1 MSRMG
6 WERIED
12 LEQQEQDDPAL
23 SGRIA
28 FLRIVFIVILG
39 LLLYRVFWLQQT
51 QGEGLQA
58 QAEDNQFASL
68 LTDAPRGVIFDRNNE
83 PLAVNL
89 SSFNV
94 TITPA
99 FLPDDEVERQAVYE
113 RLSLLTGVPVTNTVE
128 QQNLIDTARPEL
140 VATYSRLAQIYN
152 APVGDTLDQA
162 GVVDRLPDSIA
173 GIVQEQSFAQYLPAV
188 ITSGIPITLAYR
200 IEQESIFLPG
210 VRVLPEPLR
219 DYPSGEYTAHMI
231 GFMGPIPN
239 ESWIEVL
246 GYERD
251 DRVGWSGL
259 ESSMELELS
268 GEKGVRTIEQDWTGR
283 EVRQIGVSQEPVAGL
298 NLHLTLDLDLQKTTF
313 HILQQVME
321 ARREV
326 PNVDEITG
334 ERTLPEIEQAV
345 VVALNPQTGE
355 VLAMVSL
362 PSFDN
367 NRFRTEVPVEYYLG
381 LARNDYRPLVNHAI
395 SSVSPPGS
403 TFKIV
408 PAAAALQEGIISAS
422 RLLRAPGEITIPN
435 RFAPNDPGRA
445 QRFVCW
451 IFPGE
456 HGAMN
461 LLTGLANSCDIY
473 FYKITGGFNQDNE
486 FVEGLTIDRLEPY
499 ASQFGFGRIQGIELP
514 LENPGNLP
522 TRAWKAQTQ
531 GEPWSTGDD
540 YNIGIGQGFMSSTPL
555 QVAQMAAVIAN
566 GGFLYR
572 PTIIHHMTDEDGNI
586 VIVDE
591 NSQIVARAQPGPDGE
606 TILLDAAGNPLTD
619 STINIEFDEEGNY
632 ILQPEIVDSV
642 AVNREYLDAVAEG
655 LRLVNTRI
663 DEESAYTG
671 ASYVDW
677 ETLGVTSAGK
687 TGTSEYCDNIA
698 ISRGWCRFEDII
710 NRRILPTH
718 SWYVG
723 YAPFEN
729 PEIVVAVF
737 IFNGGEGSA
746 WSAPVAC
753 NVMAA
758 YFGVGQYAEPEVT
771 EEEETAPVLDPACVS
786 TTFNYE
792 PVPLD

>member
-1 MSRMG
+1 
-6 WERIED
+6 
-12 LEQQEQDDPAL
+12 
-23 SGRIA
+23 
-28 FLRIVFIVILG
+28 
-39 LLLYRVFWLQQT
+39 
-51 QGEGLQA
+51 
-58 QAEDNQFASL
+58 
-68 LTDAPRGVIFDRNNE
+68 
-83 PLAVNL
+83 
-89 SSFNV
+89 
-94 TITPA
+94 
-99 FLPDDEVERQAVYE
+99 
-113 RLSLLTGVPVTNTVE
+113 
-128 QQNLIDTARPEL
+128 
-140 VATYSRLAQIYN
+140 
-152 APVGDTLDQA
+152 
-162 GVVDRLPDSIA
+162 
-173 GIVQEQSFAQYLPAV
+173 
-188 ITSGIPITLAYR
+188 
-200 IEQESIFLPG
+200 
-210 VRVLPEPLR
+210 
-219 DYPSGEYTAHMI
+219 
-231 GFMGPIPN
+231 
-239 ESWIEVL
+239 
-246 GYERD
+246 
-251 DRVGWSGL
+251 
-259 ESSMELELS
+259 MELELS

-451 IFPGE
+451 VFPGE

-461 LLTGLANSCDIY
+461 LVTGLANSCDIY

-486 FVEGLTIDRLEPY
+486 FVDGLTIDRLEPY

-540 YNIGIGQGFMSSTPL
+540 YNIGIGQGFMASTPL

-586 VIVDE
+586 VIVDD
-591 NSQIVARAQPGPDGE
+591 NSQIIARAHPGPDGG

-632 ILQPEIVDSV
+632 ILQPEVIDSV
-642 AVNREYLDAVAEG
+642 AVNREYLDTVAQG

-671 ASYVDW
+671 ASYVNW
-677 ETLGVTSAGK
+677 ESLGVTSAGK

-729 PEIVVAVF
+729 PEIVVSVF

-771 EEEETAPVLDPACVS
+771 EEGETAPVLDPACVS